1 MQLNYPPK
9 RRVKISVAI
18 PASLV
23 SDTPH
28 LREKTLRIGLIGR
41 ALAIFRV
48 DEIIIYPDI
57 PSQDQKRDMN
67 LIEDILSYMETPQ
80 YLRRR
85 VFKIRPELRYVG
97 ILPPLRT
104 PHHPTRNRKR
114 DLKIGEY
121 REGVIVSSDKRGV
134 YIDVGVESP
143 VFVPN
148 MQAETDSRVTVK
160 IREKG
165 KQLVGDLV
173 DPDEIQVYWGYKVE
187 ISRFSLG
194 RLLKDQRYDLII
206 ATSRRGDP
214 VMKVADKILDRW
226 KRSRQV
232 IVAFGSPTQGLQ
244 EIVRQEG
251 VKLERAAHFIVNT
264 VPNQGVKTV
273 RTEEALYATLAILN
287 TLVPNQRKETT

>member
-1 MQLNYPPK
+1 
-9 RRVKISVAI
+9 
-18 PASLV
+18 
-23 SDTPH
+23 

-57 PSQDQKRDMN
+57 PSQDQTRDAS
-67 LIEDILSYMETPQ
+67 LIEAILSYMETPQ
-80 YLRRR
+80 YMRRLL
-85 VFKIRPELRYVG
+85 FKIRPELRYVG

-104 PHHPTRNRKR
+104 PHHPTQNRKG

-121 REGVIVSSDKRGV
+121 REGVVVSSGKRGIR
-134 YIDVGVESP
+134 IDIGVETP

-148 MQAETDSRVTVK
+148 VQVKTNSRVTVR

-165 KQLVGDLV
+165 KQLIGELA
-173 DPDEIQVYWGYKVE
+173 DPDEIQIYWGYKVNV
-187 ISRFSLG
+187 SKFSLSH
-194 RLLKDQRYDLII
+194 LLKDRRYDLVI

-214 VMKVADKILDRW
+214 IMKIAEKLLDRW
-226 KRSRQV
+226 KRSRRV
-232 IVAFGSPTQGLQ
+232 LIAFGSPTQGLQ

-251 VKLERAAHFIVNT
+251 IKLENVVHFIVNT

-287 TLVPNQRKETT
+287 TLASD

>member
-1 MQLNYPPK
+1 VRSSYPRK
-9 RRVKISVAI
+9 RHINISVAI

-23 SDTPH
+23 SDIPH

-57 PSQDQKRDMN
+57 PSLDQTKDAA
-67 LIEDILSYMETPQ
+67 LIEAILSYMETPQ
-80 YLRRR
+80 YLRRPL
-85 VFKIRPELRYVG
+85 FKIRPELRYVG

-121 REGVIVSSDKRGV
+121 REGIVVSSDERGIR
-134 YIDVGVESP
+134 IDVGVESLL
-143 VFVPN
+143 FVPN
-148 MQAETDSRVTVK
+148 VQIKTNSRVTVK

-165 KQLVGDLV
+165 KQLIGELV
-173 DPDEIQVYWGYKVE
+173 DPDEVEVYWGYRVNV
-187 ISRFSLG
+187 SRSPLG
-194 RLLKDQRYDLII
+194 LLLKDQRYDLVI

-214 VMKVADKILDRW
+214 IMEIADKLLDRW
-226 KRSRQV
+226 KRSRRV
-232 IVAFGSPTQGLQ
+232 LVAFGSPTQGLQ

-251 VKLERAAHFIVNT
+251 IQLERAADFIVNT

-273 RTEEALYATLAILN
+273 RTEEALYTTLAILN
-287 TLVPNQRKETT
+287 ALVSD

>member
-1 MQLNYPPK
+1 VQSDSSLKP
-9 RRVKISVAI
+9 RIKISVAI

-23 SDTPH
+23 SDIPH

-57 PSQDQKRDMN
+57 PTQDQTRDSN
-67 LIEDILSYMETPQ
+67 LIEAILSYMETPQ

-85 VFKIRPELRYVG
+85 LFKIRPELRYVG

-104 PHHPTRNRKR
+104 PHHPTENREK

-121 REGVIVSSDKRGV
+121 REGVVVSLNERGIH
-134 YIDVGVESP
+134 IDVGVEKP

-148 MQAETDSRVTVK
+148 VRVKTNSRVTVR

-165 KQLVGDLV
+165 KQLIGELA
-173 DPDEIQVYWGYKVE
+173 DPDETKVYWGYKVKV
-187 ISRFSLG
+187 SKFSLG
-194 RLLKDQRYDLII
+194 RLLKDRRYDLIV
-206 ATSRRGDP
+206 ATSRLGDP
-214 VMKVADKILDRW
+214 IMNIVDELLDRW
-226 KRSRQV
+226 KKSRRV
-232 IVAFGSPTQGLQ
+232 LVAFGSPTRGLQ

-251 VKLERAAHFIVNT
+251 IKLERVAHFVIDT

-287 TLVPNQRKETT
+287 TLPSK

>member
-264 VPNQGVKTV
+264 VPNQGVETV